1 MEKLQGQFTSGTCSI
16 TQKAAVAAL
25 TEDLRP
31 SLEMTEEFTRRRA
44 RVLELIK
51 EVPGI
56 QCSEPDGAFISSP
69 M

>member
-31 SLEMTEEFTRRRA
+31 SLEMTEGLPPPCK
-44 RVLELIK
+44 VLELIK
-51 EVPGI
+51 VPGI
-56 QCSEPDGAFISSP
+56 P
-69 M
+69 MF